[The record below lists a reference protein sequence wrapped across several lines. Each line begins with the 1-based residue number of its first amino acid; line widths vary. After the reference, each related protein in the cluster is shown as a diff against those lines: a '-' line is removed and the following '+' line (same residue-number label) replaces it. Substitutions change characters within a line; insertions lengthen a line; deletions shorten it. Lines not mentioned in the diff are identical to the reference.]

1 MKIINA
7 KESPSTEGDFFYM
20 ILSLPDFS
28 AYHEIGRVPSEGFM
42 NLSLCMIVK
51 NEEKTIGRCLAG
63 VAEAV
68 DEIIIVDTGST
79 DKTKEIAGKYTDKI
93 YDFAWND
100 DFSAAR
106 NFSFSKATGDFILW
120 LDADDVLTFEELEK
134 FIDFK
139 KTLSEK
145 DDVVLMRYE
154 CAFDED
160 GNAVFFFYRERI
172 FRRAKDFL
180 WKGRVHEAVEYSGN
194 VRYSDI
200 AIKHFS
206 AKTEYGDRNLKIYEK
221 QKASG
226 EAFSPRD
233 VFYYGRELFYHKR
246 YGDAKKTLCSFLEN
260 PNGWVENKIEA
271 CKFLS
276 EIYLSENDTENA
288 AKTLF
293 SSFLYGIPR
302 AEICCRIGNIFV
314 GKGQYETA
322 VFWYK
327 SALSA
332 AEDGKG
338 GAFVSSEYSGFI
350 PLIML
355 TFCHDRTG
363 KLADAEEY
371 NRRAGKLRPNSKEYL
386 YNLKYFEGLKNSV
399 YKE

>member
-1 MKIINA
+1 
-7 KESPSTEGDFFYM
+7 
-20 ILSLPDFS
+20 
-28 AYHEIGRVPSEGFM
+28 M

-51 NEEKTIGRCLAG
+51 NEEETIGRCLSG
-63 VAEAV
+63 VAEAC
-68 DEIIIVDTGST
+68 DEIIIVDTGSN

-93 YDFAWND
+93 YDFAWDD

-134 FIDFK
+134 LLDFK

-172 FRRAKDFL
+172 FRRAKGFL

-194 VRYSDI
+194 MRYSDI

-206 AKTEYGDRNLKIYEK
+206 AKTEYSDRNLKIYEK

-226 EAFSPRD
+226 ELFSPRD
-233 VFYYGRELFYHKR
+233 VFYYGRELFYHNR

-276 EIYLSENDTENA
+276 EIYLSENDAENA

-293 SSFLYGIPR
+293 SSFLYGSPR

-314 GKGQYETA
+314 GKGQFETA
-322 VFWYK
+322 AFWYK
-327 SALSA
+327 SALA
-332 AEDGKG
+332 EAEDGKG
-338 GAFVSSEYSGFI
+338 GAFVESEYSGFI

-355 TFCHDRTG
+355 AFCCDRLG
-363 KLADAEEY
+363 KIADAEEY
-371 NRRAGKLRPNSKEYL
+371 NRRAGELRPHSKEYL